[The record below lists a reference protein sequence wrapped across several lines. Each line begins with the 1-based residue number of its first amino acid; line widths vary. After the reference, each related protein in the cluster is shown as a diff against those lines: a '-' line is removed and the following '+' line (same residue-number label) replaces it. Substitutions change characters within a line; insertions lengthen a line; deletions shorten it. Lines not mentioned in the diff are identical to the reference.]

1 MCRAQCGAGQP
12 HGRLHKRKKQKH
24 TQAEGKGSARLGSA
38 LPRSALLL
46 SSGQLRSAL
55 RALQNSINGIHGM
68 PSIQDPSGI
77 HPECIAC
84 IACTIKCTQ
93 LRTSGGQP
101 HGTNSSPNGP
111 QTRSQIH
118 KSDAHR
124 IAGHGPSPN
133 IIKYDAMHL
142 IGVGVGVGGLGV
154 RPREL
159 LLVLLLSL
167 SSAARCSRL
176 RTVVFVVGVG
186 FAASA
191 VTSKTGTPVGSLS
204 IDCCCSRMASPP
216 G

>member
-1 MCRAQCGAGQP
+1 MCVVLSVVPVNLTADYTKG
-12 HGRLHKRKKQKH
+12 KNKNKH

-124 IAGHGPSPN
+124 IAGHWPSPN
-133 IIKYDAMHL
+133 IIKYVNTMPCISLVSVSVLVDSGSAPANCCWCCCCRCRRQ
-142 IGVGVGVGGLGV
+142 LGV
-154 RPREL
+154 RVCEQL
-159 LLVLLLSL
+159 FLLSVL
-167 SSAARCSRL
+167 GSPPRRSL
-176 RTVVFVVGVG
+176 RRPVLR
-186 FAASA
+186 SA
-191 VTSKTGTPVGSLS
+191 VFP
-204 IDCCCSRMASPP
+204 
-216 G
+216 